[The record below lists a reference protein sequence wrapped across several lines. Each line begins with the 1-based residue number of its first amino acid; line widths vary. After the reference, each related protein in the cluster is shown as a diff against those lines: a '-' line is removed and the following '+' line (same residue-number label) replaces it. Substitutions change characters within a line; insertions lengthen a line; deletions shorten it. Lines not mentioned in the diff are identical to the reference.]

1 LQEEADANL
10 NVMQIGFRSASEKPA
25 NDADQRFSSER
36 EMIQTSLSRTAHVF
50 AINWSGSHHRRSRV
64 PGTLSI
70 IKHRLLFS
78 VATVSIAVALG
89 FAAGRSSFSV
99 SDSAPISAAAVAPA
113 AAQPPA
119 TVTLSEPKLA
129 NLQLQIAQAKAG
141 PLVRAV
147 SATGSI
153 GYDQLHLAR
162 IKPMARGRIETLDVT
177 IGDRVV
183 AGQGLAVLDNFDLSA
198 AHSRVLSAEAALNQA
213 KAQLAAASAAYDRA
227 ANLIRSD
234 LVTQAELQAR
244 RATVATMEAD
254 LRTKEAELR
263 QYHQEEARLLPV
275 RSAAA
280 GSGSSSDQPPA
291 DSRGAIVAPF
301 AGVVDS
307 VSVATGEIVD
317 PATPIFTVSDL
328 STVWVQADVAARDLD
343 AVKVGDA
350 VEVKVSAFP
359 GRVFAGRVTYIPD
372 QIESATGM
380 AKVRSE
386 VPNPDGAL
394 RVNMFAT
401 VNILSP
407 QGGDAVLVPSESLQE
422 VNGQSVVFI
431 PTGQGQ
437 FAWRAVHTGL
447 VANGKTQITS
457 GLAAGTQVVGEGSY
471 WLKAALMQSTI
482 TDQG

>member
-1 LQEEADANL
+1 
-10 NVMQIGFRSASEKPA
+10 
-25 NDADQRFSSER
+25 
-36 EMIQTSLSRTAHVF
+36 MIHTSLSRTAHVF
-50 AINWSGSHHRRSRV
+50 AINWSESDNRSLL
-64 PGTLSI
+64 PGRQPLV
-70 IKHRLLFS
+70 KRLLLG
-78 VATVSIAVALG
+78 VATVAIAVAAG
-89 FAAGRSSFSV
+89 FAAGRSLPSASIAV
-99 SDSAPISAAAVAPA
+99 PVSAPSAVAADPEL
-113 AAQPPA
+113 PA
-119 TVTLSEPKLA
+119 TITLSEPKLA
-129 NLQLQIAQAKAG
+129 NLQLQIGEAKGG

-147 SATGSI
+147 SATGSV

-162 IKPMARGRIETLDVT
+162 IKPTARGRIETVNVT
-177 IGDRVV
+177 GGDRVV
-183 AGQGLAVLDNFDLSA
+183 AGQRLAVLDNFDLSA

-213 KAQLAAASAAYDRA
+213 KAQLAAAGAAYDRA

-234 LVTQAELQAR
+234 LVTQAELEAR
-244 RATVATMEAD
+244 RATVATMEAG
-254 LRTKEAELR
+254 LRSKEAELR
-263 QYHQEEARLLPV
+263 QYHEEEARLLPV
-275 RSAAA
+275 RPAAA

-328 STVWVQADVAARDLD
+328 STVWVQADVAEKDLG

-350 VEVKVSAFP
+350 VEVRVSAFP

-380 AKVRSE
+380 AKVRCE
-386 VPNPDGAL
+386 VPNLDGSL

-401 VNILSP
+401 VTILSP
-407 QGGDAVLVPSESLQE
+407 QDGDAVLVPSTSLQE
-422 VNGQSVVFI
+422 VNKQSVVFV
-431 PTGQGQ
+431 PAGDGKFT
-437 FAWRAVHTGL
+437 WRPVHTGL

-457 GLAAGTQVVGEGSY
+457 GLAAGTPVVGEGSY

-482 TDQG
+482 PDQG

>member
-1 LQEEADANL
+1 
-10 NVMQIGFRSASEKPA
+10 
-25 NDADQRFSSER
+25 
-36 EMIQTSLSRTAHVF
+36 MIHTSLSRTAHVF
-50 AINWSGSHHRRSRV
+50 AINWSESDNRRSLL
-64 PGTLSI
+64 PGRLPI
-70 IKHRLLFS
+70 VKRRLLLS
-78 VATVSIAVALG
+78 VATVAIAVAAG
-89 FAAGRSSFSV
+89 FAAGRSLPSASIAMPV
-99 SDSAPISAAAVAPA
+99 SAPSAVAADPEL
-113 AAQPPA
+113 PA
-119 TVTLSEPKLA
+119 TITLSEPKLA
-129 NLQLQIAQAKAG
+129 NLQLQIGQAKAG

-147 SATGSI
+147 SATGSV

-162 IKPMARGRIETLDVT
+162 IKPTARGRIETVNVT
-177 IGDRVV
+177 GGDRVV
-183 AGQGLAVLDNFDLSA
+183 AGQRLAVLDNFDLSA

-213 KAQLAAASAAYDRA
+213 KAQLAAAGAAYDRA

-234 LVTQAELQAR
+234 LVTQAELEAR
-244 RATVATMEAD
+244 RATVATMEAG
-254 LRTKEAELR
+254 LRSKEAELR
-263 QYHQEEARLLPV
+263 QYHEEEARLLPV
-275 RSAAA
+275 RPAAA

-328 STVWVQADVAARDLD
+328 STVWVQADVAEKDLG

-350 VEVKVSAFP
+350 VEVRVSAFP

-380 AKVRSE
+380 AKVRCE
-386 VPNPDGAL
+386 VPNLDGSL

-401 VNILSP
+401 VTILSP
-407 QGGDAVLVPSESLQE
+407 QDGDAVLVPSTSLQE
-422 VNGQSVVFI
+422 VNKQSVVFV
-431 PTGQGQ
+431 PTGDGQ
-437 FAWRAVHTGL
+437 FAWRAVHTGM

-457 GLAAGTQVVGEGSY
+457 GLAAGTPVVGEGSY

-482 TDQG
+482 SDQG

>member
-1 LQEEADANL
+1 
-10 NVMQIGFRSASEKPA
+10 
-25 NDADQRFSSER
+25 
-36 EMIQTSLSRTAHVF
+36 MIHTSLSHTAHVF
-50 AINWSGSHHRRSRV
+50 AINRSESDYRRFRFAGRLPIV
-64 PGTLSI
+64 
-70 IKHRLLFS
+70 KRRLLLG
-78 VATVSIAVALG
+78 VATVGVAVVAG
-89 FAAGRSSFSV
+89 FAAGRSLPSASTAVPV
-99 SDSAPISAAAVAPA
+99 STPPVAAADPQLPA
-113 AAQPPA
+113 NIILP
-119 TVTLSEPKLA
+119 EPKLA
-129 NLQLQIAQAKAG
+129 NLQLQIEKAKAG

-147 SATGSI
+147 SATGSV

-162 IKPMARGRIETLDVT
+162 IKPTARGRIETLDVT
-177 IGDRVV
+177 AGDRVV
-183 AGQGLAVLDNFDLSA
+183 AGQRLAVLDNFDLSA
-198 AHSRVLSAEAALNQA
+198 AHSKVLGAEAALNQA
-213 KAQLAAASAAYDRA
+213 KAQLAAASAAFDRA
-227 ANLIRSD
+227 ANLIRND
-234 LVTQAELQAR
+234 LVTQAELEAR

-263 QYHQEEARLLPV
+263 QYHEEEARLLPV
-275 RSAAA
+275 RPAAA

-328 STVWVQADVAARDLD
+328 STVWVQADVAEKDLG

-350 VEVKVSAFP
+350 VEVRVSAFP

-380 AKVRSE
+380 AKVRCE
-386 VPNPDGAL
+386 VPNLDGSL

-401 VNILSP
+401 VTILS
-407 QGGDAVLVPSESLQE
+407 QQDGDAVLVPSSSLQE
-422 VNGQSVVFI
+422 VNKQSVVFV
-431 PTGQGQ
+431 PTGDGQ
-437 FAWRAVHTGL
+437 FAWRPVHTGL

-457 GLAAGTQVVGEGSY
+457 GLAAGTPVVGEGSY

-482 TDQG
+482 PDQG